1 LETYLQ
7 GTPDDETQDN
17 FRQQTTTLCSEPL
30 SAGLF
35 GEALQT
41 RTVQSKMLEHG
52 SLPFDL
58 LLQEKSQAKAY
69 RHVLDLKMSRLQ
81 LFDCSVLPQAWFP
94 KQQEHFYTL
103 KMMDHNTCSRR

>member
-1 LETYLQ
+1 LETHFKEPLMMKLRAISRSRLQ
-7 GTPDDETQDN
+7 H
-17 FRQQTTTLCSEPL
+17 LCSELL
-30 SAGLF
+30 SAGVF

-41 RTVQSKMLEHG
+41 RTMQSKMPEHG

-69 RHVLDLKMSRLQ
+69 SHVLDLKMSRLQ